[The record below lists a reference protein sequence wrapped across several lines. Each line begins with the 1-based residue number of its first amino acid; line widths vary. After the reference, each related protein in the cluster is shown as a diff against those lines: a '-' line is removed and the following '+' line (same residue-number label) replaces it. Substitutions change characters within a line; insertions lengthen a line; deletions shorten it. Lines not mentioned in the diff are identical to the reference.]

1 LGHGSVHNHCFA
13 RGIYDLSSCQNVSQT
28 RVQCQIYPSH
38 PLAQYLMFYVAKI
51 LQALGLADVGY
62 ALFVGI
68 SKNFSMAEEIVLA
81 LIGLGVFS
89 LGRVL
94 ERKVA

>member
-1 LGHGSVHNHCFA
+1 VIEKDGGPAKNDNGWRLEASFG
-13 RGIYDLSSCQNVSQT
+13 T
-28 RVQCQIYPSH
+28 E
-38 PLAQYLMFYVAKI
+38 LMFYVAKI

-68 SKNFSMAEEIVLA
+68 TNNFSMAEEIVLA

-94 ERKVA
+94 ERKIA

>member
-1 LGHGSVHNHCFA
+1 
-13 RGIYDLSSCQNVSQT
+13 
-28 RVQCQIYPSH
+28 
-38 PLAQYLMFYVAKI
+38 MFYVAKI

-68 SKNFSMAEEIVLA
+68 TKNFSMAEEIVLA

-94 ERKVA
+94 ERKVT

>member
-1 LGHGSVHNHCFA
+1 
-13 RGIYDLSSCQNVSQT
+13 
-28 RVQCQIYPSH
+28 
-38 PLAQYLMFYVAKI
+38 MFYLAKI
-51 LQALGLADVGY
+51 LQALGLADIGY

-68 SKNFSMAEEIVLA
+68 MGNSSMAEEIVLT

-89 LGRVL
+89 LGRAL

>member
-1 LGHGSVHNHCFA
+1 
-13 RGIYDLSSCQNVSQT
+13 
-28 RVQCQIYPSH
+28 
-38 PLAQYLMFYVAKI
+38 MFYVAKI

-68 SKNFSMAEEIVLA
+68 MRDFSMAEEIVLTV
-81 LIGLGVFS
+81 IGLAVFS
-89 LGRVL
+89 FGRAL

>member
-1 LGHGSVHNHCFA
+1 
-13 RGIYDLSSCQNVSQT
+13 
-28 RVQCQIYPSH
+28 
-38 PLAQYLMFYVAKI
+38 MAKI
-51 LQALGLADVGY
+51 LQALGLADIGY

-68 SKNFSMAEEIVLA
+68 MGNSSMAEEIVLT

-89 LGRVL
+89 LGRAL